1 MRADRRARGV
11 RVTVPPPVDE
21 AAARWADDLARWAI
35 PAEILELAES
45 SPWVFP
51 RSAFRAP
58 DEPVDGPSRTRAL
71 EALPAGGS
79 VLDVGCGGGA
89 AALALAPPAGAV
101 TGVDESADLL
111 EEFRASSSSR
121 GVDATAIAGSW
132 PDCASGVTAADVV
145 VCHHVVYNV
154 ADVVP
159 FVTALDDHARRRV
172 VVELSA
178 EHPLS
183 SLNPAWRHFWG
194 LERPSAPTAE
204 DFVALLGDLGVDARA
219 ERWPRPARVATLDE
233 RAAHTR
239 VRLCLPASRE
249 GEVREFLESNP
260 PAPRDVVTVWWD
272 PGRPLEQPGPN

>member
-1 MRADRRARGV
+1 MRAGRRACGV
-11 RVTVPPPVDE
+11 RVTAAAPLNE
-21 AAARWADDLARWAI
+21 AASRWADALARWAI
-35 PAEILELAES
+35 PAEILERAES

-58 DEPVDGPSRTRAL
+58 EEPVDGPSRARAL
-71 EALPAGGS
+71 DALEPGGS

-101 TGVDESADLL
+101 TGVDESAELL
-111 EEFRASSSSR
+111 EEFRAASSSR
-121 GVDATAIAGSW
+121 GVDATAISGSW
-132 PDCASGVTAADVV
+132 PACAAGVGAADVV

-159 FVTALDDHARRRV
+159 FVAALDDHARRRV

-183 SLNPAWRHFWG
+183 SLNAAWEHFWG
-194 LERPSAPTAE
+194 LERPTTPTAV
-204 DFVALLGDLGVDARA
+204 DFVALLGAMGVDART
-219 ERWPRPARVATLDE
+219 ERWPRPARAATLDE

-249 GEVREFLESNP
+249 GEVRDFLEANP
-260 PAPRDVVTVWWD
+260 PPPRDVVTVWWD
-272 PGRPLEQPGPN
+272 PAPSPQ